1 MNKLYVT
8 GIQHLGIPTNNM
20 KETLEFY
27 KKLGFQ
33 VMYQT
38 INADERVAF
47 LQLENVMVE
56 TYENGQAMLQAG
68 AVDHIALDSSNIEK
82 SYQEVQKLGLAIV
95 GDIEY
100 LPFWENGVRFF
111 KIQGPNGE
119 IVEFCQRL

>member
-1 MNKLYVT
+1 MNNLYVT
-8 GIQHLGIPTNNM
+8 GIQHLGIPSNNM

-47 LQLENVMVE
+47 LQLENLIVE
-56 TYENGQAMLQAG
+56 TYENGQATLQAG

-82 SYQEVQKLGLAIV
+82 SYQEVQKLGFAIV
-95 GDIEY
+95 GDIEF

>member
-56 TYENGQAMLQAG
+56 TYENGQATLQAG

-82 SYQEVQKLGLAIV
+82 SYQEVQKLGFAIV